1 MVEGYDEDSNDAVR
15 ERKGKND
22 AASLLLYNDLHSM
35 SISDRLGR
43 LDALKEK

>member
-1 MVEGYDEDSNDAVR
+1 MVEGYGDDNDNVR

-22 AASLLLYNDLHSM
+22 EASLLLYQDLHSM
-35 SISDRLGR
+35 NMSDRLSR